1 MKKTT
6 LFCTVVCAV
15 SLMVA
20 CDYQTK
26 TQITDSINAEIPQSN
41 KYQKTTEYQPTAV
54 ERFAKEFISNN
65 PLENDNS
72 ALRDERDR
80 KFQKEFKA
88 ALKKNPHLLDS
99 TKFEFECFG
108 ETKNGQY
115 PIRIQTKYGV
125 VKGIVVLLLDRNMA
139 AQINEKTT
147 KNVQFKGRY
156 MKMLS
161 NEAYDYYLPYKA
173 LYLSEIGTGINKNG
187 KACFSPLLIKADTI
201 WFE

>member
-1 MKKTT
+1 MKKIT